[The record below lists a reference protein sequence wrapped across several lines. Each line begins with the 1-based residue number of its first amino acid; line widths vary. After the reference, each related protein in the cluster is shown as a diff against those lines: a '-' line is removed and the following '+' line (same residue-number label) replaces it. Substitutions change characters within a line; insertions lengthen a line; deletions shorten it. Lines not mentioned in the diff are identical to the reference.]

1 MSIAELKNN
10 LIELAIETDNPRL
23 LEKVIAYFQN
33 LREKD
38 DWADNLTDTE
48 KAFLQRSADQ
58 IDKKRVLTS
67 DEVREETQKIL
78 RKKNHEGE

>member
-23 LEKVIAYFQN
+23 LKKVITYFKN
-33 LREKD
+33 LREKE

-48 KAFLQRSADQ
+48 KAIIQRSADQ
-58 IDKKRVLTS
+58 IDEKRVVTS
-67 DEVREETQKIL
+67 DEVQEEAQKIL
-78 RKKNHEGE
+78 RCS